1 MPCHVSEIL
10 NYSIMLFILLL
21 NQCYPKNIS
30 FYVVPPCCIHPD
42 PSHPFPTIPFIHF
55 FFWPHDTSLMALPK
69 LVLSH
74 LVTNPCPSFSHCP
87 NMGTS
92 ADTGL
97 EPTTLESFPFFYRSE
112 SQRLEPFEPGFL
124 LSQIVLLILGRKKHW
139 NGRGIQ
145 SWTTLHG
152 PRHVQDRRTNVPR
165 RVQTCR

>member
-1 MPCHVSEIL
+1 MLPQKYIIL
-10 NYSIMLFILLL
+10 CCSPLL
-21 NQCYPKNIS
+21 
-30 FYVVPPCCIHPD
+30 HPSRSQ
-42 PSHPFPTIPFIHF
+42 PSLPNHSVHTL